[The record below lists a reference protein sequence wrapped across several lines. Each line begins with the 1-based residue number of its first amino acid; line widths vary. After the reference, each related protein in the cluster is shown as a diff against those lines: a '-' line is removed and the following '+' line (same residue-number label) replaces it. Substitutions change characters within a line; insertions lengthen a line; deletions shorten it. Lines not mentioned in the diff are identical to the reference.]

1 MKIYIVYDSIGNK
14 MATLTTLKDA
24 LDFISSKFFA
34 GILPRGNK
42 AWTIKPVM
50 SIKNKKSTEKQ
61 KAAVK
66 FVEEWLNIT
75 FTGNINN
82 FDEVSDFLYEFLD
95 EAKLIYNEV
104 YNEYTSYIWSK
115 Y

>member
-24 LDFISSKFFA
+24 LDFKSI
-34 GILPRGNK
+34 RGNK
-42 AWTIKPVM
+42 AWTIKPVT

-82 FDEVSDFLYEFLD
+82 FNEVSDFLYEYLD
-95 EAKLIYNEV
+95 EAKLIYDEV

>member
-1 MKIYIVYDSIGNK
+1 M
-14 MATLTTLKDA
+14 
-24 LDFISSKFFA
+24 
-34 GILPRGNK
+34 
-42 AWTIKPVM
+42 
-50 SIKNKKSTEKQ
+50 
-61 KAAVK
+61 K